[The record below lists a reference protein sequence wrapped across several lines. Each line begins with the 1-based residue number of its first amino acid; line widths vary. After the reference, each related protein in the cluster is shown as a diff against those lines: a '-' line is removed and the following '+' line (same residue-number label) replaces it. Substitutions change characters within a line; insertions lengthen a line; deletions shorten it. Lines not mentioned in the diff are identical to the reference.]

1 MFGEITFDVI
11 LNSVLNL
18 PTLYD
23 DENSIGGRNK
33 QMNSLVWIESE
44 LSKCQMNNNR

>member
-1 MFGEITFDVI
+1 MFGEITFNVI

-23 DENSIGGRNK
+23 DENPTRERNK
-33 QMNSLVWIESE
+33 QMNSLV
-44 LSKCQMNNNR
+44 